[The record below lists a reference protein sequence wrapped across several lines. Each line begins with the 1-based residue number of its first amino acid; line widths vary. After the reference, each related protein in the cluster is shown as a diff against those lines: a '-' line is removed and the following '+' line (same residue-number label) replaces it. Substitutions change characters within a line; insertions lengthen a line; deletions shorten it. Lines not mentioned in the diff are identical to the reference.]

1 MTPSLLLPLIVEKK
15 AVSNYIMMGG
25 TDIEA
30 ATMAVEVEVGI
41 KMEAMDM
48 EVADVEWMTVA
59 MATVAAIGC
68 AVAQR

>member
-1 MTPSLLLPLIVEKK
+1 
-15 AVSNYIMMGG
+15 
-25 TDIEA
+25 
-30 ATMAVEVEVGI
+30 MAVEVEVGI